1 MQHAPVYR
9 ISLAEHRNADPSVPS
24 TPNVAPTLH
33 ANATNALT
41 LVLAHVALSP
51 HVGWL
56 TTSQCVLALPVTL
69 VIPSAGVH
77 PLQVRFAPTF
87 PPLYF
92 YIFCCAPHY
101 IIICREQSLYL
112 CQCTFSVVSP
122 VEAPRDPCNPSPCGA
137 NAICKE
143 RNGAGACMCMRE
155 FFGDPYTGCRPE
167 CVLNT
172 DCSRDKACVNNKC
185 KNPCIGTCGINAEC
199 RVINHAPSCSCYP
212 GYIGDPL
219 NACHQRQGNCKFCI
233 PKRGAHFASQY
244 FFKLS

>member
-9 ISLAEHRNADPSVPS
+9 ISLAERQTADPSVPS
-24 TPNVAPTLH
+24 TANVAPTSH

-41 LVLAHVALSP
+41 LVLALVALSP
-51 HVGWL
+51 LVGWL
-56 TTSQCVLALPVTL
+56 TTSQCALALPVTL
-69 VIPSAGVH
+69 VTHSVGAH
-77 PLQVRFAPTF
+77 PFQVRFAPNF
-87 PPLYF
+87 PPLMPLY
-92 YIFCCAPHY
+92 CVAPPKHLY
-101 IIICREQSLYL
+101 VLVFAEKQSLYL

-122 VEAPRDPCNPSPCGA
+122 VEAPREPCNPSPCGA

-219 NACHQRQGNCKFCI
+219 NACHQRQGKCLFCI
-233 PKRGAHFASQY
+233 KQRGA
-244 FFKLS
+244 L